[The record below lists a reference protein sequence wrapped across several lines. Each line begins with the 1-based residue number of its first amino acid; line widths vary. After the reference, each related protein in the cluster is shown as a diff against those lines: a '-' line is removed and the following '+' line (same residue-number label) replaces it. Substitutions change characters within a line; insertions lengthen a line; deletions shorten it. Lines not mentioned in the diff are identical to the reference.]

1 MPGRDLGENSDAGSP
16 SGRGPTKLWVM
27 PEPSIPD
34 PAATGA
40 AEASS
45 EASSGASSPGLA
57 GQRADE
63 YPLRGA
69 PNWFHGLMGMVR
81 WSVLKGPSTVE
92 DRRLSEVNLQWLI
105 HLRWAAIAGQLIT
118 ILVVRYS
125 LDVEIPLP
133 ALFTILLVEFGTNA
147 GLLLFQQNELMLRES
162 DADEGPNEFTDRRLQ
177 LVKLGVTL
185 LDIGLLATLLSLT
198 GGATNPFC
206 GFLLVHVALGS
217 VLLPLRH
224 SLVAV
229 GALGLAMIMIMEY
242 AMPVPALDANPALRG
257 WGTVVALSL
266 TSLLTVLFVNR
277 VVSTLAT
284 RAQQLESERGRRERQ
299 RHLEALGT
307 LAAGAAHELG
317 TPLSTIALVAKEL
330 ELALEQEPAV
340 GDAVTADARL
350 IRDEVARC
358 RRILNRMSATAGDRV
373 GEALTNMSARDLAE
387 TIVGEMAAAE
397 RVEVDVMEVADGA
410 ALELPAEGLA
420 TAIRAIVQNGID
432 ASPPDA
438 TVRLRVVRE
447 ESALIVT
454 VGDRGSGMTAE
465 EAERALEPFFTT
477 KDVGSG
483 MGLGLYLAS
492 SFVED
497 LGGNIEIHSAP
508 GLGTVVGLVLPLA
521 KSGDLT
527 VTTHSGMR

>member
-1 MPGRDLGENSDAGSP
+1 
-16 SGRGPTKLWVM
+16 M
-27 PEPSIPD
+27 PEPSTPD
-34 PAATGA
+34 PPAGGA
-40 AEASS
+40 P
-45 EASSGASSPGLA
+45 EASSGASSAEPGA
-57 GQRADE
+57 PRVDE

-69 PNWFHGLMGMVR
+69 PNWFHGLIGMVR
-81 WSVLKGPSTVE
+81 WSVLKGPSTVA
-92 DRRLSEVNLQWLI
+92 DRRLSEVNLHWLI

-147 GLLLFQQNELMLRES
+147 GLLLFQQNELQMRES
-162 DADEGPNEFTDRRLQ
+162 DAGEGPNEFTDRRLQ

-284 RAQQLESERGRRERQ
+284 RAQQLQSERGRRERQ

-330 ELALEQEPAV
+330 ERALEQEPAV

-373 GEALTNMSARDLAE
+373 GEAMTNMSARDLAE
-387 TIVGEMAAAE
+387 IIVGEMAAAE

-410 ALELPAEGLA
+410 ALELPREGLA

-521 KSGDLT
+521 KSGELT

>member
-1 MPGRDLGENSDAGSP
+1 MADTTSTERPTIGPDQYPAPGGS
-16 SGRGPTKLWVM
+16 SWLQ
-27 PEPSIPD
+27 
-34 PAATGA
+34 
-40 AEASS
+40 
-45 EASSGASSPGLA
+45 GLI
-57 GQRADE
+57 
-63 YPLRGA
+63 
-69 PNWFHGLMGMVR
+69 GMVR
-81 WSVLKGPSTVE
+81 WSVLKGPSTVA
-92 DRRLSEVNLQWLI
+92 DRRLSEVNLHWLI

-118 ILVVRYS
+118 ILVVRYG
-125 LDVEIPLP
+125 LDVDISLP
-133 ALFTILLVEFGTNA
+133 ALFAVLAVEFGTNA
-147 GLLLFQQNELMLRES
+147 GLLVFQRRELLLRE
-162 DADEGPNEFTDRRLQ
+162 ADSEEQPNAFTDRRLQ

-185 LDIGLLATLLSLT
+185 LDIALLSTLLSLT
-198 GGATNPFC
+198 GGASNPFC
-206 GFLLVHVALGS
+206 GFLLVHVALAS

-229 GALGLAMIMIMEY
+229 GALALAMIVMMDR
-242 AMPVPALDANPALRG
+242 AVAVPALDASPFLRG
-257 WGTVVALSL
+257 WGTVTALSL

-284 RAQQLESERGRRERQ
+284 RAQELESERGRRERQ

-330 ELALEQEPAV
+330 ELQLEQEAAV
-340 GDAVTADARL
+340 GDEVTADARL

-373 GEALTNMSARDLAE
+373 GESLTTMSARELAE
-387 TIVGEMAAAE
+387 TIVGEMAAAD
-397 RVEVDVMEVADGA
+397 RVEVDVMEVPDGA
-410 ALELPAEGLA
+410 ALELPRDGLA

-432 ASPPDA
+432 ASPPGA

-447 ESALIVT
+447 EFALIVT

-521 KSGDLT
+521 KTGELSVAT
-527 VTTHSGMR
+527 QAHAF

>member
-1 MPGRDLGENSDAGSP
+1 MQGPDGAENSDAGSP
-16 SGRGPTKLWVM
+16 SGRGRAKVPLMPT
-27 PEPSIPD
+27 PTFPD
-34 PAATGA
+34 PPP
-40 AEASS
+40 EAPADPGPGP
-45 EASSGASSPGLA
+45 ASPPSGV
-57 GQRADE
+57 
-63 YPLRGA
+63 YPLHGDRT
-69 PNWFHGLMGMVR
+69 WFGGLLRMVR
-81 WSVLKGPSTVE
+81 WSVFKGPSTVA
-92 DRRLSEVNLQWLI
+92 DRRLTEVNLHWLI
-105 HLRWAAIAGQLIT
+105 HLRWTAIAGQLIT
-118 ILVVRYS
+118 IIVVRYG

-133 ALFTILLVEFGTNA
+133 ALFAILLVEFGTNG
-147 GLLLFQQNELMLRES
+147 GLLLFQRHELLLRES
-162 DADEGPNEFTDRRLQ
+162 GEDDGPTEFTDRRLQ

-185 LDIGLLATLLSLT
+185 LDIGLLSTLLGLT

-206 GFLLVHVALGS
+206 GFLLVYVALGS

-229 GALGLAMIMIMEY
+229 AALGVAMMLIMEH
-242 AMPVPALDANPALRG
+242 AIPVPALDASPTLRG

-284 RAQQLESERGRRERQ
+284 RAQELQSERGRRERQ

-317 TPLSTIALVAKEL
+317 TPLSTIALVAEEL
-330 ELALEQEPAV
+330 ELQLTQEPAV
-340 GDAVTADARL
+340 GEEVTADARL

-373 GEALTNMSARDLAE
+373 GESMTSMSAGELAD
-387 TIVGEMAAAE
+387 TIVGEMAASD

-410 ALELPAEGLA
+410 ALELPRDGLA
-420 TAIRAIVQNGID
+420 TAIRAIVQNGLD

-521 KSGDLT
+521 KSGELT

>member
-1 MPGRDLGENSDAGSP
+1 MTE
-16 SGRGPTKLWVM
+16 PT
-27 PEPSIPD
+27 PPD
-34 PAATGA
+34 PAAGA
-40 AEASS
+40 SASDRPGPPV
-45 EASSGASSPGLA
+45 ASSGGPPSRGPN
-57 GQRADE
+57 E
-63 YPLRGA
+63 YQLHGDRT
-69 PNWFHGLMGMVR
+69 WFHGLLRMLR
-81 WSVLKGPSTVE
+81 WSVLKGPSTVA
-92 DRRLSEVNLQWLI
+92 DRQLSEVNLHWLI
-105 HLRWAAIAGQLIT
+105 HLRWTAIAGQLIT
-118 ILVVRYS
+118 ILVVRYG

-133 ALFTILLVEFGTNA
+133 ALFAILLVEFGTNG
-147 GLLLFQQNELMLRES
+147 GLLLFQRNELLLRES
-162 DADEGPNEFTDRRLQ
+162 GSDSGPDEFTDRRLQ
-177 LVKLGVTL
+177 LVKLGVML
-185 LDIGLLATLLSLT
+185 LDIGLLTTLLSLT

-206 GFLLVHVALGS
+206 GFLLVYVALGS

-224 SLVAV
+224 SLVVV
-229 GALGLAMIMIMEY
+229 GALGFAMMMIMEY
-242 AMPVPALDANPALRG
+242 AMPVPALDASPSLRG
-257 WGTVVALSL
+257 WGNVIALSL

-284 RAQQLESERGRRERQ
+284 RAQELQSERGRRERQ

-330 ELALEQEPAV
+330 ELQLEQEPAV

-373 GEALTNMSARDLAE
+373 GEAMTSMVAQELAD
-387 TIVGEMAAAE
+387 TIVGEMAAGD
-397 RVEVDVMEVADGA
+397 RVEVDIMEVADGA
-410 ALELPAEGLA
+410 SLELPREGLA

-432 ASPPDA
+432 ASPSDA

-447 ESALIVT
+447 EFALIVT
-454 VGDRGSGMTAE
+454 VGDRGTGMTSE

-477 KDVGSG
+477 KDVGRG

-521 KSGDLT
+521 KSGELS
-527 VTTHSGMR
+527 VTTHSAMR